1 MVSRIDRK
9 QVVDTALRLLN
20 DVGLDGLTLRRIAK
34 ELNVQAPALY
44 WHFKNK
50 RELLDEMATE
60 MFRRMTGRLVAGG
73 AGGAGAG
80 PDGRTWQEAL
90 LDGCRAMRCELL
102 GYRDGGKVFSGTRMT
117 DESYAGPLDGL
128 LRTFTEAGFTLRDAA
143 RAWWTA
149 YNYTVGL
156 VIEEQSVH
164 PEPGQPEARD
174 PAYDL
179 ADRERRLIE
188 DYPLAARAGEEMFG
202 DIEQNFEAGLGVI
215 VAGIAATLG
224 PDAGSRAG
232 S

>member
-20 DVGLDGLTLRRIAK
+20 EVGLDGLTLRGIAK

-50 RELLDEMATE
+50 QELLDEMATE
-60 MFRRMTGRLVAGG
+60 MIRRMAGRLVT
-73 AGGAGAG
+73 GGAGAG
-80 PDGRTWQEAL
+80 PGGRTWQETL
-90 LDGCRAMRCELL
+90 LDGCRAMRRELL
-102 GYRDGGKVFSGTRMT
+102 AYRDGGKVFSGTRMT

-128 LRTFTEAGFTLRDAA
+128 LRTFTEAGFSLRDAA

-164 PEPGQPEARD
+164 PEPGRPEARD

-188 DYPLAARAGEEMFG
+188 DYPLAALAGEEMFG
-202 DIEQNFEAGLGVI
+202 DIEQNFEAGLGII

-224 PDAGSRAG
+224 PDAGS
-232 S
+232 